1 MLDTAIELAKTA
13 HEGRSLETADFGK
26 AKGDALHAHDKGG
39 HPYIDHP
46 LRVMNNVETVEQ
58 KIVAVLHDAVEDS
71 DLTLEDLRA
80 AGFSEE
86 IVEAIAAITKQEGE
100 KRKDYLKRV
109 MDNPLALKVKIADM
123 SDNADILRIPY
134 PTDKDRER
142 TRIYKKNI
150 LKLQKKLKD
159 YVR

>member
-1 MLDTAIELAKTA
+1 MLDKAIELAKIA
-13 HEGRSLETADFGK
+13 HEGQV
-26 AKGDALHAHDKGG
+26 DKGG
-39 HPYIDHP
+39 HPYINHP
-46 LRVMNNVETVEQ
+46 LRVMNNLEIVEE

-71 DLTLEDLRA
+71 DLTLEDLRRS
-80 AGFSEE
+80 GFSEV

-109 MDNPLALKVKIADM
+109 ELNKIALRVKIADM
-123 SDNADILRIPY
+123 TDNADISRILH

-150 LKLQKKLKD
+150 LKLEKKLNNID
-159 YVR
+159 G

>member
-1 MLDTAIELAKTA
+1 MLDRAIEIAKIA
-13 HEGRSLETADFGK
+13 HEGQV
-26 AKGDALHAHDKGG
+26 DKGG

-46 LRVMNNVETVEQ
+46 FRVMNNVETVEE

-71 DLTLEDLRA
+71 DLTIEDLKA
-80 AGFSEE
+80 AGFNEV

-109 MDNPLALKVKIADM
+109 MNNSLALKVKIADM
-123 SDNADILRIPY
+123 SDNADISRIPN
-134 PTDKDRER
+134 PTDKDKER

-150 LKLQKKLKD
+150 LRLRKKLNNAD
-159 YVR
+159 G